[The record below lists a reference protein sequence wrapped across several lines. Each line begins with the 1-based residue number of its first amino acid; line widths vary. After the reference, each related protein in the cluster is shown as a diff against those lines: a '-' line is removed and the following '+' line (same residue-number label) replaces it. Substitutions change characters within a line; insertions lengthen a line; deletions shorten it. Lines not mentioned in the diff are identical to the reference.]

1 MFIDLDRE
9 RNPVVFATPGKGK
22 ATATSFKAF
31 LEAHGGGGSADR
43 IEEVVYTLSPA
54 FLGAIGESYENA
66 RQTVDWFH
74 LVQLFTTAADEVR
87 EAEN

>member
-1 MFIDLDRE
+1 VAVASCFYSNSCSDAVAQD
-9 RNPVVFATPGKGK
+9 A
-22 ATATSFKAF
+22 
-31 LEAHGGGGSADR
+31 GSGRRADH

>member
-1 MFIDLDRE
+1 M
-9 RNPVVFATPGKGK
+9 A
-22 ATATSFKAF
+22 
-31 LEAHGGGGSADR
+31 GGSADR

-74 LVQLFTTAADEVR
+74 LVQLFITAADEVR

>member
-31 LEAHGGGGSADR
+31 LEAHGGSADH
-43 IEEVVYTLSPA
+43 IVEVVCALSPA
-54 FLGAIGESYENA
+54 FLAAIGESYENA
-66 RQTVDWFH
+66 RKTVDCFH
-74 LVQLFTTAADEVR
+74 LAQLFTTAADEVR
-87 EAEN
+87 EAEI

>member
-1 MFIDLDRE
+1 
-9 RNPVVFATPGKGK
+9 
-22 ATATSFKAF
+22 
-31 LEAHGGGGSADR
+31 
-43 IEEVVYTLSPA
+43 VVYTLSPA